1 MKELDLGRILKQMY
15 HQGRKRQES
24 LIMLYLFGI
33 KYGRFIMEQKLSVR
47 YILCYADLPDSYKI
61 EIERGIILSK
71 YVVAI

>member
-33 KYGRFIMEQKLSVR
+33 KYGRFIMDKSYLLVIFYVMQIYRIVIRLKLKEGLYLVSM
-47 YILCYADLPDSYKI
+47 
-61 EIERGIILSK
+61 
-71 YVVAI
+71 